1 MPLAALEAVKEP
13 LGKVAR
19 VLMEI
24 CSYAG
29 QQWVVIT
36 EHTHT
41 HTSPLLLLSSV
52 HLVHVWTLGEI
63 MKSIIRWGSL
73 SWLAYK

>member
-29 QQWVVIT
+29 QQWVVLT

-41 HTSPLLLLSSV
+41 HLLSSSP
-52 HLVHVWTLGEI
+52 LYTLSMFG
-63 MKSIIRWGSL
+63 RWARSRNLSSDGSH
-73 SWLAYK
+73 